1 MGAFKTASK
10 KRIYKNRKPVKK
22 ITTYLIITFLFTLST
37 VAQEESNSY
46 TLEQLISE
54 SLQKNYDIRVS
65 RTDLEISE
73 LSNTIGN
80 AGMLPS
86 LMWESSLNNS
96 FNDRYDSD
104 NQTGSLQNGVR
115 LNWLLFKGFSAH
127 VRKDRLETLEQLSGG
142 NLALV
147 VENTI
152 QAVVMAYYR
161 ALMAKE
167 QLDLLN
173 EVMLLSEDRLHY
185 MEYRQELGAATSY
198 EILQARTAYLTDK
211 TAYLEQEVAVVST
224 IRELK
229 YLAGMDEGTALKLA
243 GELEFEGGEF
253 ALDELMAQ
261 LGNSNRSIQNQYLNL
276 TLLEKQRVLEQRS
289 RYPSLN
295 ATAGA
300 GHNVYPESLNN
311 AGNIPGSSD
320 GYFSYYANFSL
331 SFTLFDGD
339 RINRNIQ
346 IARMEEAIGQTN
358 LEQMKHRLKNQLLN
372 LFDTYQ
378 VRKELVEVGRENI
391 ETARV
396 NMQLS
401 EEKFRVGA
409 INSFNFRDVQ
419 MGYLQTSINYYRSVL
434 NLVDTHTDLVRITGG
449 IVEEYE

>member
-1 MGAFKTASK
+1 
-10 KRIYKNRKPVKK
+10 VKQT
-22 ITTYLIITFLFTLST
+22 ITYLILTLLFSVPLM
-37 VAQEESNSY
+37 AQDENSSY
-46 TLEQLISE
+46 SLDQLISE
-54 SLQKNYDIRVS
+54 ALENNYDIRVS
-65 RTDLEISE
+65 RADLEISE

-96 FNDRYDSD
+96 FNDRYDND

-115 LNWLLFKGFSAH
+115 LNWVLFKGFSAH
-127 VRKDRLETLEQLSGG
+127 IRKDRLETMEQLSGG

-173 EVMLLSEDRLHY
+173 EVMQLSDDRLRYMEDR
-185 MEYRQELGAATSY
+185 RELGAATSY
-198 EILQARTAYLTDK
+198 EVLQARTAYLTDK
-211 TAYLEQEVAVVST
+211 TNYLEQEVAVVST

-229 YLAGMDEGTALKLA
+229 YLSGMDERTALKLE
-243 GELEFEGGEF
+243 GELEFEAGEY
-253 ALDELMAQ
+253 ALDELLAQ
-261 LGNSNRSIQNQYLNL
+261 FDNNNRSIRNQYLNL

-300 GHNVYPESLNN
+300 GHNVFPESLNN
-311 AGNIPGSSD
+311 AGNTPGFAD

-358 LEQMKHRLKNQLLN
+358 LEQMKHRLKNQLFN

-378 VRKELVEVGRENI
+378 VRKELVEVGQENM

-401 EEKFRVGA
+401 EEKFRAGA
-409 INSFNFRDVQ
+409 INSFNYRDVQ
-419 MGYLQTSINYYRSVL
+419 LNYLQTSINYYRSVL

>member
-1 MGAFKTASK
+1 MD
-10 KRIYKNRKPVKK
+10 
-22 ITTYLIITFLFTLST
+22 
-37 VAQEESNSY
+37 
-46 TLEQLISE
+46 QLISE
-54 SLQKNYDIRVS
+54 ALENNYDIRVS
-65 RTDLEISE
+65 RVDLEISE
-73 LSNTIGN
+73 LSNTMGN
-80 AGMLPS
+80 AGMLPT

-96 FNDRYDSD
+96 FNERYDYD
-104 NQTGSLQNGVR
+104 NQTGSLQNGVQ

-127 VRKDRLETLEQLSGG
+127 IRKDRLETMEQLSGG

-161 ALMAKE
+161 ALLAKE

-173 EVMLLSEDRLHY
+173 EVRQFSDDRLQYMEDR
-185 MEYRQELGAATSY
+185 RELGAATSY
-198 EILQARTAYLTDK
+198 EVLQARTAFLTDK

-229 YLAGMDEGTALKLA
+229 YLAGMDENTSVRLE
-243 GELEFEGGEF
+243 GELEFNAGEF
-253 ALDELMAQ
+253 ALDELLAQ
-261 LGNSNRSIQNQYLNL
+261 FDNNNRSIRNQYLNL
-276 TLLEKQRVLEQRS
+276 SLLEKQRVLEQRS

-300 GHNVYPESLNN
+300 GHNVYPESLNSE
-311 AGNIPGSSD
+311 GNTPGFSD

-358 LEQMKHRLKNQLLN
+358 LEEMKHRLKNQLLN

-378 VRKELVEVGRENI
+378 VHKELVEVGRENM

-396 NMQLS
+396 NLQLS
-401 EEKFRVGA
+401 EEKFRAGA

-419 MGYLQTSINYYRSVL
+419 LNYLQASINYYQSVL
-434 NLVDTHTDLVRITGG
+434 SLVDIHTDLVRITGG